1 MESIIWI
8 ISDPS
13 CGWCESG
20 TGTGLGVCRVGGAK
34 GPLVPQKSHNS
45 HFTYGHIEKWV
56 AADTCMDE
64 GKTWHFTSCSG
75 NLNRILKL
83 LLSFPNYSFN
93 IKKFDL

>member
-1 MESIIWI
+1 MWL

-13 CGWCESG
+13 CGWCDSG

-56 AADTCMDE
+56 AADTCRDE
-64 GKTWHFTSCSG
+64 GKTWHFTSCPG
-75 NLNRILKL
+75 N
-83 LLSFPNYSFN
+83 
-93 IKKFDL
+93 